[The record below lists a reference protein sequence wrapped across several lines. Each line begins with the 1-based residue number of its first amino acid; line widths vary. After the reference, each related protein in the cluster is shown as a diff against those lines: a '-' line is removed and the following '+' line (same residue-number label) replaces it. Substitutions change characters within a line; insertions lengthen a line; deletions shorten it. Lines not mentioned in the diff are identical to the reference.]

1 MQTLRDLIPSA
12 NALVV
17 FEAAGRLLS
26 FTAAGAELGMTQAAV
41 SYAVRGLERHLGVA
55 LFHRG
60 HRAVALT
67 ESGARFL
74 ADVSLGLGLIRRAA
88 EAVRVP
94 DRGGHVTLSCSTA
107 FASFWMLPRLQT
119 FRDALP
125 GVELR
130 LQTTFRDLDIAAEGI
145 PLAIRGGD
153 PADWPGCGAGQ
164 LAAEEIW
171 AVAAPSYL
179 ARAGMPS
186 TPADL
191 RRHRLIHLE
200 EPHRPAATWADWLAD
215 AAVPG
220 PVPEGFRFNDYAL
233 LIQAVLEGQG
243 VALGWRH
250 LIERLVASGLLVR
263 LTGHA
268 MRTGRDF
275 HVVWPDGRTLS
286 PAALR
291 VRDWLL
297 ANG

>member
-1 MQTLRDLIPSA
+1 MRSLRDLIPSA

-17 FEAAGRLLS
+17 FETAGRRLS
-26 FTAAGAELGMTQAAV
+26 FTAAAQELGMTQAAV
-41 SYAVRGLERHLGVA
+41 SYAVKGLEQHLGLP
-55 LFHRG
+55 LFHRR

-67 ESGARFL
+67 EAGARL
-74 ADVSLGLGLIRRAA
+74 HADVTLGLGHIRRSLETLIPQA
-88 EAVRVP
+88 
-94 DRGGHVTLSCSTA
+94 RGGHVTLSASTA

-130 LQTTFRDLDIAAEGI
+130 LQTSFRDLDIAAEGI

-153 PADWPGCGAGQ
+153 PADWPGYGAGL
-164 LAAEEIW
+164 LAAEEVW

-179 ARAGMPS
+179 ARAG
-186 TPADL
+186 TPATPAAL
-191 RRHRLIHLE
+191 KRHRLIHLE
-200 EPHRPAATWADWLAD
+200 EPHRPAATWADWFAD
-215 AAVPG
+215 AGEAG

-233 LIQAVLEGQG
+233 LIQAVMEGQG
-243 VALGWRH
+243 VALGWKH
-250 LIERLVASGLLVR
+250 LIERLVAAGLLVR

-275 HVVWPDGRTLS
+275 HVVWPASRPL
-286 PAALR
+286 PAAASR